1 MNRIRLVVLTFV
13 VCLSTAACAALGRA
27 SFANPVVEL
36 KDVRITGIGLQG
48 GNLDVILLVYNP
60 NDFRLDASKVTY
72 TLFVDT
78 AQIAMGA
85 VTKAVTFENLKKTE
99 VTLPISFTTRE
110 MFGAAA
116 ALTRTGSVDYR
127 VIGEVTVATP
137 FGSFTRPYEGKG
149 RFDSLRPPH

>member
-48 GNLDVILLVYNP
+48 GNLDVILVVYNP

>member
-1 MNRIRLVVLTFV
+1 MKRTFLTVVTFA
-13 VCLSTAACAALGRA
+13 VCLSTAACSALGRA

-48 GNLDVILLVYNP
+48 GNVDVILVVYNP

-99 VTLPISFTTRE
+99 IILPISFTARE

-127 VIGEVTVATP
+127 VIGEVTMATP

-149 RFDSLRPPH
+149 RFDPLRPPH